1 MAKSMPSADR
11 AEEMARPLRLGTAG
25 KEVRWVQ
32 RALERLRRGRYPEL
46 LALCPDGYFDCRT
59 ETAVEQYQSL
69 AGLKADGVVGPVCRR
84 ALERDLR
91 VLGRNSAEKEGT
103 PAPAGGTVGAD
114 WPGGTLHPGCR
125 GPAVMLLQQRLRR
138 AARRD
143 PALECPPC
151 SGLYDPDT
159 ERAVRGFQHRAGL
172 REDGAADEKTWSLLA
187 QIAKE

>member
-11 AEEMARPLRLGTAG
+11 AEEMARPLRLGSAG

-46 LALCPDGYFDCRT
+46 LALCP
-59 ETAVEQYQSL
+59 
-69 AGLKADGVVGPVCRR
+69 DGVVGPVCRR

-103 PAPAGGTVGAD
+103 PAPAGGAVGAD

-125 GPAVMLLQQRLRR
+125 GAAVTLLQQRLRR